1 MLQEVRERPKTWV
14 QAGIRQW
21 ERVPIRVQARI
32 TIALPLVAVIISAL
46 LAISGNSQ
54 RVAIETDIQRKFEIS
69 AALGGLS
76 SLMVNAETGMRGYLL
91 TGQTEFL
98 EPFDQASQQLSPA
111 VNSLRELAS
120 VETEAGP
127 RADILGRLGDLQDL
141 TGRQMADLSFQR
153 TAVTSGQLAVT
164 SPEMRGHLEYGKQLM
179 DRIRAEVGTMQDEE
193 RRLLDSRID
202 EINAIRV
209 RDYVSVALALVAAL
223 ATRFLAWFLFRRGIL
238 RRVDRLTENLRGRRE
253 GSPAPMDPPTKRD
266 QMGQLEREVHLLD
279 R

>member
-1 MLQEVRERPKTWV
+1 MLQDVRDRPKTWV
-14 QAGIRQW
+14 QAAIRQW

-46 LAISGNSQ
+46 LAISGNAQ
-54 RVAIETDIQRKFEIS
+54 RVAIETDIQRKFEVS

-91 TGQTEFL
+91 TGRTEFL
-98 EPFDQASQQLSPA
+98 EPFDQAS
-111 VNSLRELAS
+111 RELAPAVAS
-120 VETEAGP
+120 LRGLASAESEEGP
-127 RADILGRLGDLQDL
+127 RTDILGRLGDLED
-141 TGRQMADLSFQR
+141 TTARQMADLSFQR
-153 TAVTSGQLAVT
+153 AAVSSGMAVTD
-164 SPEMRGHLEYGKQLM
+164 PELLRHLEYGKQLM
-179 DRIRAEVGTMQDEE
+179 DRIRAEVGSMQAEE

-238 RRVDRLTENLRGRRE
+238 RRVDRLTDTLRDRRN
-253 GSPAPMDPPTKRD
+253 GSPTPMDPPTKRD

>member
-1 MLQEVRERPKTWV
+1 MLQEVRDRPKTWV
-14 QAGIRQW
+14 QAAIRQW
-21 ERVPIRVQARI
+21 ERVPIRVQARV

-46 LAISGNSQ
+46 LAISGNSE

-98 EPFDQASQQLSPA
+98 QPFDEASRELTPA
-111 VNSLRELAS
+111 VASLRGLATAES
-120 VETEAGP
+120 AEGP
-127 RADILGRLGDLQDL
+127 RTDILGRLDDLQDL
-141 TGRQMADLSFQR
+141 TARQMADLSFQR
-153 TAVTSGQLAVT
+153 TAVASGLAVT
-164 SPEMRGHLEYGKQLM
+164 SPEMRQHLEYGKQLM
-179 DRIRAEVGTMQDEE
+179 DRIRAEVGTMQAEE
-193 RRLLDSRID
+193 RQLLDARIS

-238 RRVDRLTENLRGRRE
+238 RRVDRLTDCLRGRRT
-253 GSPAPMDPPTKRD
+253 GTPAPMDPPTKRD
-266 QMGQLEREVHLLD
+266 QMGQLEREVHLLE

>member
-1 MLQEVRERPKTWV
+1 MLQGVRDRPVTWV
-14 QAGIRQW
+14 QALIRQW

-46 LAISGNSQ
+46 LAISGNSE
-54 RVAIETDIQRKFEIS
+54 RVAIETDIQRKFEVS

-91 TGQTEFL
+91 TGQAEFL
-98 EPFDQASQQLSPA
+98 EPFDQAS
-111 VNSLRELAS
+111 RELAPAVAS
-120 VETEAGP
+120 LRGLASAEPGEGP
-127 RADILGRLGDLQDL
+127 RTDILGRLGDVEDL
-141 TGRQMADLSFQR
+141 SARQMADLSFQR
-153 TAVTSGQLAVT
+153 AAVASGLAVT
-164 SPEMRGHLEYGKQLM
+164 DPELRRHLEYGKQLM
-179 DRIRAEVGTMQDEE
+179 DRIRAEVGAMQAEE
-193 RRLLDSRID
+193 RELLDARIA

-209 RDYVSVALALVAAL
+209 RDYVSVGLALVAAL

-238 RRVDRLTENLRGRRE
+238 RRVDRLTENLRDRRN
-253 GSPAPMDPPTKRD
+253 GSPTPMEAPTKRD